1 MLMVDVPPKDGS
13 VPDAAQQVRE
23 PRTSRLLTAQ
33 IMSERFGAARIVV
46 RNISATGLGGKADE
60 PLFKGEDVA
69 VLLNNIGAVDAKVV
83 WARSGAFGLH
93 FAQRI
98 DPALAL
104 AAPTERAV
112 KPYETPSYFRPVIS
126 TYRPGFKRK

>member
-1 MLMVDVPPKDGS
+1 MLMVDVPPEKGAA
-13 VPDAAQQVRE
+13 PDAAHQVRE

-33 IMSERFGAARIVV
+33 IMSPRFGAARIVV
-46 RNISATGLGGKADE
+46 RNISASGLGGKSE
-60 PLFKGEDVA
+60 QLLFKGEEVA

-83 WARSGAFGLH
+83 WSRNGAFGLQ
-93 FAQRI
+93 FGERI

-104 AAPTERAV
+104 AAPTEKAV
-112 KPYETPSYFRPVIS
+112 KPYEVPSFFRPETS